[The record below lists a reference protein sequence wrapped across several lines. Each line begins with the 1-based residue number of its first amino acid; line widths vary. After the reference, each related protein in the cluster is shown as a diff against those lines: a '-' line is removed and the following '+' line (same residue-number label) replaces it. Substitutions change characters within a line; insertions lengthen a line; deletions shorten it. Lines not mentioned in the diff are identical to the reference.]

1 MYHDDIA
8 TKLDNIACLMTRPSF
23 WEVEG
28 MLAELQVESA
38 AEPMTSVQDSASTTV
53 RVKSLD
59 ITNETSGQL
68 PTMLFKTKS

>member
-1 MYHDDIA
+1 
-8 TKLDNIACLMTRPSF
+8 MTRPSF

-28 MLAELQVESA
+28 MLEELQVESA